1 MNIGTAVACGLS
13 HFNEG
18 FVVMK
23 IRCLFFILFSLLC
36 LAQTRAQTA
45 LPSGRQ
51 HQPVS
56 IAVFSD
62 PHLYSTTLGS
72 TGSAFLASLNS
83 DRKMLLESE
92 AILKSAVAMVQA
104 ANPALLIIP
113 GDLTKDGEKI
123 NHQLMA
129 SYLKTIKG
137 GGTKIFVIPGNH
149 DINNPHACR
158 YNGDSA
164 IAIDRVQPADF
175 RTIYSEFGYADAI
188 AKDTSSLS
196 YVAEPLPGLWL
207 LGMDACR
214 YAENVTYPVT
224 GGKFSPA
231 TLAWITA
238 RLEEAKA
245 QQKFVIGFMHH
256 SVLEHYT
263 GENQIFPEYV
273 VENNLDVA
281 KLFSDHGMPV
291 VLTGHYHAQDITLSK
306 FGSGADFYDI
316 ETGSLLTYP
325 CPVRFMTL
333 DAQNSLAI
341 ASHFVPAI
349 DYPTNGMAFQDYA
362 HEYLLTGLQSIAM
375 GKLTDSK
382 ANGGFGFSTEQAQV
396 LAPLFAQ
403 AFCAHYRGDENP
415 DSQTVATIQGYL
427 GSSNPD
433 IVQMGQY
440 LSTFWTDLVPADND
454 ITLSLTSPAG
464 IAGSDVA
471 VNRQFRLLNN
481 YPNPFN
487 PATMI
492 RYELSVRAKTRVS
505 VFDVMGREVQVLF
518 DGMQDAGQHEVHF
531 SPGDLPSGVYYYR
544 LLSGSGSETKKM
556 LLVK

>member
-1 MNIGTAVACGLS
+1 MNIGAAVRSGLS
-13 HFNEG
+13 HFTEG
-18 FVVMK
+18 FIAMK
-23 IRCLFFILFSLLC
+23 LRCCFLLFFLLC
-36 LAQTRAQTA
+36 AAQVPAQA
-45 LPSGRQ
+45 PVPAGRP
-51 HQPVS
+51 HQPLS

-62 PHLYSTTLGS
+62 PHLYSTSLGT

-113 GDLTKDGEKI
+113 GDLTKDGEKV

-129 SYLKTIKG
+129 AYLKTIQA

-164 IAIDRVQPADF
+164 IAIDRVQPEDF
-175 RTIYSEFGYADAI
+175 RNIYAGFGYADAI

-196 YVAEPLPGLWL
+196 YVAEPVPGLWL

-238 RLEEAKA
+238 RLAEAKA
-245 QQKFVIGFMHH
+245 QQKLVIGFMHH

-281 KLFSDHGMPV
+281 KLFSDYGMQV
-291 VLTGHYHAQDITLSK
+291 VFTGHYHAQDITLSK
-306 FGSGADFYDI
+306 FGAGADFYDI

-325 CPVRFMTL
+325 CPIRFISL
-333 DAQNSLAI
+333 DAQNGLAI
-341 ASHFVPAI
+341 ASRFVTAI
-349 DYPTNGMAFQDYA
+349 DYPTNNIAFQDYA
-362 HEYLLTGLQSIAM
+362 HEYLLAGLQTIAM
-375 GKLTDSK
+375 GKLTDAK

-396 LAPLFAQ
+396 LAPQFAQ

-440 LSTFWTDLVPADND
+440 LSTFWTDLAPADND
-454 ITLSLTSPAG
+454 ITLTLAGPAG
-464 IAGSDVA
+464 IGGGDVA
-471 VNRQFRLLNN
+471 NNRQFRLLNN

-492 RYELSVRAKTRVS
+492 RYELSVSAKTRVS
-505 VFDVMGREVQVLF
+505 VFDEMGREVRVLT
-518 DGMQDAGQHEVHF
+518 DGMQAAGQHEVRF
-531 SPGDLPSGVYYYR
+531 FPGDLPSGVYYYR
-544 LLSGSGSETKKM
+544 LISGSLSETKKM